1 MVNKRGMVMQEMNT
15 FILENDRKK
24 YRRSLTFL
32 LIVAVRRRD
41 PSVQLR
47 IQYSI
52 ENGYYCEMIKDG
64 KRKKP
69 TEKFLA
75 DLAEEMKDMARQ
87 NLPIRKVH
95 PFTDDA
101 IRQYREQGLTDK
113 VQILQYWRRDHF
125 ASYMLDG
132 YMDYFYGSMLD
143 TTGDLKGFRLEA
155 YQHGFMLLF
164 PKKNKVKAD
173 VFHGNDK
180 LFAAFEES
188 AKWGETLGVRTAGEM
203 NEVIASG
210 YAPHVLLVQEALMEA
225 KIARIAEKI
234 VKDKKIR
241 IILIAGPSSSGKTT
255 FSKRL
260 SVQLA
265 AHGKM
270 PYPISMD
277 DFYVNRDDTPRDQNG
292 EFDFEALEALD
303 IPLFN
308 DVMNNLLNGD
318 EVSLP
323 TFNFKTGLRE
333 YRGNTLKLK
342 DEDILVI
349 EGIHGLNEKLTS
361 RIPIEAKYKIYISAL
376 TQLSIDAHNNM
387 STADGRLMRRMVR
400 DARTRNTSAL
410 ETLKRWPSVRRGE
423 EANIFPFQEEADVIF
438 NSSCIYE
445 MSVLKTYVEPLLF
458 QIPKDCEEYEV
469 ANRLLRLLDNFLPIP
484 SEQIAINSII
494 REFIG
499 GGIFQI

>member
-1 MVNKRGMVMQEMNT
+1 MAEENKFLR
-15 FILENDRKK
+15 ENESKK

-32 LIVAVRRRD
+32 MLAAVRRND
-41 PSVQLR
+41 PTCQVR

-52 ENGYYCEMIKDG
+52 ENGYYCELIKDG

-69 TEKFLA
+69 TLKFLEELTDEMKKLVSQ
-75 DLAEEMKDMARQ
+75 DLAIQ
-87 NLPIRKVH
+87 KVH
-95 PFTDDA
+95 PFTEDA
-101 IRQYREQGLTDK
+101 IRVYENQNMPDK
-113 VQILQYWRRDHF
+113 AAILQFCRRDHY
-125 ASYMLDG
+125 ASFMLDG
-132 YMDYFYGSMLD
+132 FMDYFYGGMLD
-143 TTGDLKGFRLEA
+143 GTGQLKGFRLEP

-188 AKWGETLGVRTAGEM
+188 AKWGETIGVRTAGDL
-203 NEVIASG
+203 NQAIAKG
-210 YAPHVLLVQEALMEA
+210 YVPQMILVQEALQEA
-225 KIARIAEKI
+225 KIATIASRI
-234 VKDKKIR
+234 VKDKDIKMV
-241 IILIAGPSSSGKTT
+241 LIAGPSSSGKTT

-270 PYPISMD
+270 PHPISMD
-277 DFYVNRDDTPRDQNG
+277 DFYVNRDETPLDANG
-292 EFDFEALEALD
+292 EMDFEAIEALD

-308 DVMNNLLNGD
+308 QTMNDLLAGEEAD
-318 EVSLP
+318 MP

-333 YRGNTLKLK
+333 YRGNKMQLKE
-342 DEDILVI
+342 DDILVI
-349 EGIHGLNEKLTS
+349 EGIHGLNERLTS
-361 RIPIEAKYKIYISAL
+361 KIPKNAKYKVYISAL
-376 TQLSIDAHNNM
+376 TQLSIDYHNNM

-400 DARTRNTSAL
+400 DARTRNTTAA
-410 ETLKRWPSVRRGE
+410 ETLERWPSVRRGE
-423 EANIFPFQEEADVIF
+423 EENIFPFQEEADVIF

-445 MSVLKTYVEPLLF
+445 TSVLKTYVEPLLF
-458 QIPKDCEEYEV
+458 QINKGDRHYEV

-484 SEQIAINSII
+484 AEQIALNSII

-499 GGIFQI
+499 GGVFNI